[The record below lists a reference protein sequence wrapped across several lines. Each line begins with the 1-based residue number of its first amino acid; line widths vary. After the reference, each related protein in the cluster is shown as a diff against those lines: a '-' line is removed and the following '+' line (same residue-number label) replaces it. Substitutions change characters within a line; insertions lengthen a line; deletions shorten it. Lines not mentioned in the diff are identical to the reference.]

1 MIKKKRMYKLFSSP
15 LFLKLVRLFSCTE
28 GKKKEN
34 ELMSQIHVFCE
45 IKKKLDKGKRMMWI
59 LSFVFGLELSPCVDV
74 LNPNLAL

>member
-1 MIKKKRMYKLFSSP
+1 
-15 LFLKLVRLFSCTE
+15 
-28 GKKKEN
+28 
-34 ELMSQIHVFCE
+34 MSQIHVFCE